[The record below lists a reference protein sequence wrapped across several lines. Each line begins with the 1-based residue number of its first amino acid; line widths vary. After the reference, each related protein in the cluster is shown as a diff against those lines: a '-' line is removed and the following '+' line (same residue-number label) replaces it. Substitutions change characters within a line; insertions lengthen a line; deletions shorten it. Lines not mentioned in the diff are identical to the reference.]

1 MTINPFSP
9 YSHFICI
16 ICQLQTTVAND
27 CGDKANTE
35 TNISYTHSLFIGAAP
50 DGKPRQRLCLHDYEK
65 ANMFSEAE
73 TFKRRLPG

>member
-27 CGDKANTE
+27 CGDKAHTKQ
-35 TNISYTHSLFIGAAP
+35 ISPIRTVFFIGAAP
-50 DGKPRQRLCLHDYEK
+50 GW
-65 ANMFSEAE
+65 
-73 TFKRRLPG
+73 